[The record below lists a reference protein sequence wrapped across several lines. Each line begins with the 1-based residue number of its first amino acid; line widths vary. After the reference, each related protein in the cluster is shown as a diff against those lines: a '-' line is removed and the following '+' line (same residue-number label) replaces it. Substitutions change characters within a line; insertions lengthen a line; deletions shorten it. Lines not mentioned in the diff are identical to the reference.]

1 MNLIKKSLLIFL
13 STIAVLF
20 CLAVQSLAADN
31 FVAGPSSIFAAGLF
45 LGTLLAIIILTTA
58 IGFWNLESLLDWFK
72 TNKYKI
78 LSVFLS
84 LIVSVIVLII
94 IWKLLDKS
102 PNKKNQNIQIMLQAF
117 VVISVII
124 GIFVAYGRLK
134 ASEKV
139 RIHQVLTPLILEYRS
154 SEMLRALRELHN
166 LREAHKDDIVEE
178 YFRIK
183 EKDDRIIAALKPELK
198 LEMEKTTLHHHRR
211 YVGGF
216 WSLVAG
222 LYYLKI
228 IPAPMLH
235 WYWSKTTL
243 SILPNIIIPIE
254 EALFE
259 TTKENRTDETPPMYE
274 ILRKLHKEWP
284 DNKPK

>member
-1 MNLIKKSLLIFL
+1 MNLINKYLQIFL
-13 STIAVLF
+13 ITIVVLF
-20 CLAVQSLAADN
+20 SLAVQGLAADN
-31 FVAGPSSIFAAGLF
+31 SLAEPSTIFAMGLF
-45 LGTLLAIIILTTA
+45 LGALVAIIILTTA
-58 IGFWNLESLLDWFK
+58 IEFWNLESFLNWFK
-72 TNKYKI
+72 TNKNTI
-78 LSVFLS
+78 RSVFLVITIIFIVIIVIYS
-84 LIVSVIVLII
+84 LH
-94 IWKLLDKS
+94 DKS
-102 PNKKNQNIQIMLQAF
+102 PDKRNQSIQLYIQAL
-117 VVISVII
+117 VGIGVII
-124 GIFVAYGRLK
+124 GISFAYLRLR
-134 ASEKV
+134 ASEKL
-139 RIHQVLTPLILEYRS
+139 RIHQVLSPLILEYRS

-183 EKDDRIIAALKPELK
+183 KRDDRIIAALKPELK

-222 LYYLKI
+222 LYYFKI
-228 IPAPMLH
+228 IPARMLH
-235 WYWSKTTL
+235 WYWSKNTL

-259 TTKENRTDETPPMYE
+259 TTKENSSDETPPMYE
-274 ILRKLHKEWP
+274 LMRELYKGWP